1 MRGKKKQLPAFSA
14 VFFLKR
20 ENKEFHVLLLL
31 MLGEVVELI
40 VLKAGSWTQMQTH
53 AVLCPVAASL

>member
-1 MRGKKKQLPAFSA
+1 M
-14 VFFLKR
+14 
-20 ENKEFHVLLLL
+20 LLLL

-53 AVLCPVAASL
+53 AILCPVAASL